1 MWPRIFKQLPLI
13 AVGVLCGAHL
23 AVAASAQPIPIEPEN
38 RAKLSRLKI
47 QGGVASRSAFADKRK
62 SSGED
67 DECSIEIG
75 NVDTGGRGLRRAPR
89 EVNIFIPEPIFQV
102 NNRCR

>member
-1 MWPRIFKQLPLI
+1 MKQTTTTRLMLSTI
-13 AVGVLCGAHL
+13 CL
-23 AVAASAQPIPIEPEN
+23 AFTAQLAYAANAQPIPMEPEN
-38 RAKLSRLKI
+38 RAKMSRLKLKA
-47 QGGVASRSAFADKRK
+47 GASPRSSFSEKKKSADE
-62 SSGED
+62 GD
-67 DECSIEIG
+67 CSIEIG